1 MGPVALKASM
11 SPVHSV
17 LGTGDSQVPF
27 LLRGQCA
34 SGFQVWEEA
43 VLLQS
48 GVGNGR
54 LSACSH
60 RGLKFL
66 QGPACSTH
74 RPWRAV
80 LQEAAGPSPGGLSRL
95 SLRQ

>member
-1 MGPVALKASM
+1 MGPAALKASM
-11 SPVHSV
+11 SLVHSV

-43 VLLQS
+43 VLFQA
-48 GVGNGR
+48 GVGHGR

-60 RGLKFL
+60 RWLTFL
-66 QGPACSTH
+66 QGTACRTH
-74 RPWRAV
+74 QPWRAA
-80 LQEAAGPSPGGLSRL
+80 LHEAAGPPQAACVVCL
-95 SLRQ
+95 

>member
-1 MGPVALKASM
+1 MGPAALKASM
-11 SPVHSV
+11 SPVRSV
-17 LGTGDSQVPF
+17 LGTDDSQVPF

-43 VLLQS
+43 VLFQA

-54 LSACSH
+54 CPPAVT
-60 RGLKFL
+60 GLKFL
-66 QGPACSTH
+66 QGAACSS
-74 RPWRAV
+74 PWPWPAV
-80 LQEAAGPSPGGLSRL
+80 LQEAAGPAPGGLSRL